1 MDTPHRRI
9 SHVNE
14 DEATHR
20 LGEALNHLHAF
31 AATFNPGDYVDE
43 ESALTAEDLNV
54 ILDVTEKIHAIAK
67 AAPKL

>member
-1 MDTPHRRI
+1 M
-9 SHVNE
+9 NE